1 MPVPYE
7 VTGWLEEFTIAV
19 EQSPAATA
27 ITTTEGVIRF
37 VNRRF
42 EEVTGYT
49 REELVGQTP
58 AIIQSGHTE
67 QRVYDE
73 LWATLR
79 AGQVWRGEMLNRRKN
94 GELYWEHEVIT
105 PVRNAAGEIV
115 SFVAVKE
122 DITQRKR
129 QEQELRLLA
138 VAFETGQAALITD
151 AEQRIV
157 RVNGAFSEITGYR
170 AEEVIGQTPRLFQSG
185 RHDEAFYNRLW
196 QSLAEQGHW
205 QGEIWN
211 RDRAGN
217 LFPVWESI
225 TVVSD
230 DNGAVT
236 HYVALFH
243 NISERKQRE
252 QELNRQALVD
262 HLTGAGNRR
271 ALDHDLVRVMSQHDC
286 GRAPV
291 SLVLLDVDHFKRIN
305 DTLGHDHGDRILCA
319 LVARVQACLRAED
332 ALYRWGGEE
341 FCILLSHTSAAGARI
356 LAERVRQLI
365 GADPLEGLAITVSL
379 GVATRLPGESA
390 EALMARADEAL
401 YAAKRAGR
409 NRCVV
414 AE

>member
-7 VTGWLEEFTIAV
+7 VIGWLEEFTIAV

-42 EEVTGYT
+42 EEVTGYS

-58 AIIQSGHTE
+58 AIIQSGHT
-67 QRVYDE
+67 QRRVYDE

-196 QSLAEQGHW
+196 QALAEQGHW

-225 TVVSD
+225 TAVSD
-230 DNGAVT
+230 DDGAVT

-243 NISERKQRE
+243 NISDRKQRE

-271 ALDHDLVRVMSQHDC
+271 ALDHDLVRAISQHDR

-356 LAERVRQLI
+356 LAERVRQLV

>member
-58 AIIQSGHTE
+58 AIIQSGHT
-67 QRVYDE
+67 QRRVYDE

-79 AGQVWRGEMLNRRKN
+79 AGEVWRGEMLNRRKN

-115 SFVAVKE
+115 SFVVVKE

-170 AEEVIGQTPRLFQSG
+170 AEEVIGKTPRLFQSG

-196 QSLAEQGHW
+196 QALAADGHW

-225 TVVSD
+225 TAVSD
-230 DNGAVT
+230 EHGAVT

-271 ALDHDLVRVMSQHDC
+271 ALDHDLVRAMSQHDR

-356 LAERVRQLI
+356 LAERVRRLV

>member
-1 MPVPYE
+1 MPVPFE
-7 VTGWLEEFTIAV
+7 VSGWLEEFTIAV

-27 ITTTEGVIRF
+27 ITDAEGVIRF

-42 EEVTGYT
+42 EAVTGYS
-49 REELVGQTP
+49 REELIGKTP

-67 QRVYDE
+67 CRVYDE
-73 LWATLR
+73 LWTTLR
-79 AGQVWRGEMLNRRKN
+79 AGEVWRGEMLNRRKN

-122 DITQRKR
+122 DITQRKW

-196 QSLAEQGHW
+196 QALATEGHW

-225 TVVSD
+225 TAVSD

-271 ALDHDLVRVMSQHDC
+271 ALDHDLVRAMSQHDR

-356 LAERVRQLI
+356 LAERVRRLV